1 MASKISNSPHFYSTI
16 FFLLLFLLCYQAH
29 SFDSE
34 TDRLAL
40 LSFKNSI
47 TDDPLQVLSSWNDS
61 TSFCNWTGVTCT
73 SQPSRVDT
81 LSLPSRKLGGSLSS
95 AIVNMTFLSVI
106 DLSDNFLRGP
116 IPGDIGGLFRL
127 RYIFLMRN
135 GFEGEIPGNLS
146 RCTELRVMNFNYN
159 NLTGKIPADISTLP
173 NLVALHV
180 SANGLTGGI
189 PPVLGNISSLLNLS
203 IAQNYLG
210 GVIPD
215 DLGRLVNLEFLQVS
229 TNNLSGT
236 IPGSIFNLSRIY
248 MFSVAFNQL
257 TGSLPS
263 SIGSY
268 FPNLKELHLGVNG
281 FSGGIPFSL
290 ANISSLEI
298 IDIPVNRLTGKVPV
312 DLGRLPNLERLNVG
326 WNLLGSEDEEGLKF
340 LDSLINC
347 SKLETLSIARNRF
360 LGTVPDSIGNLSI
373 TMKRLLLNE
382 NNLSGGI
389 PSGITNLINLN
400 TFNVSWN
407 QFDGP
412 IFPDIDKLF
421 NLRQLYMNVNRFSGK
436 IPPAIGNL
444 SMLFELRLD
453 RNELGGD
460 IPANL
465 GDCKQLK
472 LLNLSDNQLSGIVP
486 SQVFGLSSLT
496 IGFDLARN
504 YLSGSLPVEVGNFIN
519 LKTFDL
525 SDNEFSGH
533 IPESLGLC
541 TSLESIFLNGNS
553 LQGSIPSRLSALRNL
568 QDLDLS
574 RNKMTGII
582 PEFLQEFVFL
592 RYLNLSFNEFA
603 GKVPKGGV
611 FANTSGIYLYG
622 NSRLC
627 GGVVQLELPSC
638 PPSPRRG
645 GGSSILKAAIGAS
658 LGVFGLLFLLYFA
671 VSMMLR
677 RARRKGLITSPSE
690 EWSSNFSYHEL
701 AKATNEFSAENL
713 LGEGGFASVYRCT
726 LSKNEKPIAVKVLN
740 TQQIGTSKTYMAEC
754 EALRNIKH
762 RNLVKI
768 LGSCSALDSEGRD
781 FKAIVLELM
790 PNGSLEKWLH
800 PNQKNQPENLD
811 IRQRLNIAID
821 VASAL
826 EYLHCYCHIPVAH
839 CDLKPGNVLLDT
851 DFCAHLS
858 DFGLAKFIRQ
868 RVDASTQA
876 QINSTGIRGSFGYVA
891 PEYGKGGPVSVS
903 GDIYSFGILL
913 LEMFTGKKPTDGM
926 FTDGLTLH
934 SFAKNS
940 LHDNV
945 MDIIDPRLAFSTR
958 AEAEAEAEAEHI
970 SIEVEEHEQVEKFFA
985 LIIRIGVSCSLEMP
999 KDRMN
1004 IKDANVKL
1012 QLIRD
1017 NFL

>member
-1 MASKISNSPHFYSTI
+1 MESRFCNLPYFYSII
-16 FFLLLFLLCYQAH
+16 FLFLLFLCYQAH
-29 SFDSE
+29 SFDAE

-61 TSFCNWTGVTCT
+61 SSFCNWTGVTC
-73 SQPSRVDT
+73 SLQRSRVVI

-95 AIVNMTFLSVI
+95 AIVNMTFLRVI
-106 DLSDNFLRGP
+106 DLRDNFFQGQ
-116 IPGDIGGLFRL
+116 IPGDIGRLFRL
-127 RYIFLMRN
+127 QYIFLMQN
-135 GFEGEIPGNLS
+135 KFEGEIPGNLS
-146 RCTELRVMNFNYN
+146 RCIELRVLNFNYN

-180 SANGLTGGI
+180 SANGLIGGI

-229 TNNLSGT
+229 SNNLSGT
-236 IPGSIFNLSRIY
+236 IPGSIFNLSRIT
-248 MFSVAFNQL
+248 MFSVALNQL
-257 TGSLPS
+257 TGNLPS
-263 SIGSY
+263 SLGSY
-268 FPNLKELHLGVNG
+268 FPNLKELHFGVNG

-290 ANISSLEI
+290 SNISSLEI
-298 IDIPVNRLTGKVPV
+298 IDIPVNKFTGKVPV
-312 DLGRLPNLERLNVG
+312 DLGRLPNLQRLNVG
-326 WNLLGSEDEEGLKF
+326 WNLLGSEDAEGLKF

-347 SKLETLSIARNRF
+347 SNLESLSIARNRF
-360 LGTVPDSIGNLSI
+360 FGPLPDSIGNLST

-382 NNLSGGI
+382 NSLSGGI

-400 TFNVSWN
+400 TLNVSWN

-444 SMLFELRLD
+444 TVLFELRLD
-453 RNELGGD
+453 RNVLAGD

-472 LLNLSDNQLSGIVP
+472 LLNLSDNNLSGIVP

-496 IGFDLARN
+496 ITFNLARN
-504 YLSGSLPVEVGNFIN
+504 SLSGSVPIEVGNFIN
-519 LKTFDL
+519 LRMFVL
-525 SDNEFSGH
+525 SDNEFSGS

-541 TSLESIFLNGNS
+541 SSLESVFLDGNS

-574 RNKMTGII
+574 GNNMTGII
-582 PEFLQEFVFL
+582 PEFLQDFVFL
-592 RYLNLSFNEFA
+592 RYLNLSFNDFA
-603 GKVPKGGV
+603 GEVPKRGV
-611 FANTSGIYLYG
+611 FANTSGVSLYG
-622 NSRLC
+622 NSGLC
-627 GGVVQLELPSC
+627 GGVLQLQLPSC
-638 PPSPRRG
+638 PPGGDSPRRG
-645 GGSSILKAAIGAS
+645 QSSTLKAAIGTS
-658 LGVFGLLFLLYFA
+658 FGVLGLFLLLYFA
-671 VSMMLR
+671 VSMMLKG
-677 RARRKGLITSPSE
+677 ARRKGLITSPSE
-690 EWSSNFSYHEL
+690 DWSSNFSYNEL
-701 AKATNEFSAENL
+701 AKATNGFSTENL
-713 LGEGGFASVYRCT
+713 IGEGGFASVYKGT
-726 LSKNEKPIAVKVLN
+726 LSQNGKLIAAKVLN
-740 TQQIGTSKTYMAEC
+740 IHQMGTSKTYMAEC

-768 LGSCSALDSEGRD
+768 LGSCSAMDSEGQD
-781 FKAIVLELM
+781 FKAIVLEFM

-800 PNQKNQPENLD
+800 PNQKNQRENLD
-811 IRQRLNIAID
+811 ICQRLNIAID

-826 EYLHCYCHIPVAH
+826 EYLHYYCHIPVAH
-839 CDLKPGNVLLDT
+839 CDLKPGNVLLDI
-851 DFCAHLS
+851 DLCAHLG
-858 DFGLAKFIRQ
+858 DFGLAKFVRE
-868 RVDASTQA
+868 RVDAGTQA

-913 LEMFTGKKPTDGM
+913 LEMFTGKKPTDEM

-934 SFAKNS
+934 SFATNS

-945 MDIIDPRLAFSTR
+945 MDIIDPRLTLSTR
-958 AEAEAEAEAEHI
+958 AEEEEATNHI
-970 SIEVEEHEQVEKFFA
+970 NIEVEKHEQVEKLFV
-985 LIIRIGVSCSLEMP
+985 LIVRIGVSCSQEMP

-1017 NFL
+1017 KFL